1 MLKSIKGRRF
11 RQAPS
16 LKGFTLIELLVV
28 IAIIAILAAILFP
41 VFAQAREKARQTS
54 CLSNSKQI
62 GTSIIMYVQDYD
74 ETMPLAL
81 TYANWGAWGDR
92 LQPYQKNWD
101 MMFCPSGGE
110 RLPASWDL
118 GPGYR
123 FGGNWQ
129 YWTQYGINAS
139 YMNRAEGDCTNIQ
152 QNGNGFG
159 PPTGM
164 AEIKSPAATVLLAE
178 SGNARSAE
186 YDNIGACIVY
196 GPAGYTAPDVCT
208 YGDWGKNGADNWFGI
223 GGTSGQG
230 DYGNVRFRHNNGANV
245 TFADGHS
252 KWMQPGQLAAGT
264 NWNINKAQGDTSI
277 VDRSQYLWDLE

>member
-1 MLKSIKGRRF
+1 MHTSPSNSRTGKVS
-11 RQAPS
+11 S

-54 CLSNSKQI
+54 CLSNSKQV

-74 ETMPLAL
+74 EAMPLAI
-81 TYANWGAWGDR
+81 TYASWGTWANR

-101 MMFCPSGGE
+101 MMYCPSGGN
-110 RLPASWDL
+110 RLPSSWDL
-118 GPGYR
+118 GPNYQWS
-123 FGGNWQ
+123 GNWQ

-139 YMNRAEGDCTNIQ
+139 YMNRAEGDCSNIQ
-152 QNGNGFG
+152 VDGNGFG
-159 PPTGM
+159 PPTTL
-164 AEIKSPAATVLLAE
+164 ADIKSPAATVLLAE
-178 SGNARSAE
+178 SGGQKPAE
-186 YDNIGACIVY
+186 FDNIGTCVVY
-196 GPAGYTAPDVCT
+196 GPGGWTAPDVCT
-208 YGDWGKNGADNWFGI
+208 YGDWGKNGSGNWFG
-223 GGTSGQG
+223 GGSGEN

-264 NWNINKAQGDTSI
+264 NWKATNAQGDTSI
-277 VDRSQYLWDLE
+277 IDRSQYLWDLE